1 MQNKVLISA
10 FLRGVLVGW
19 VIRLGFR
26 VEGLAFYL
34 FTNISLRTLCL
45 SGNFFLPQRR
55 EEHKVAEFIFNL

>member
-34 FTNISLRTLCL
+34 FTNISLRTLRL
-45 SGNFFLPQRR
+45 SGNFFSPQRR
-55 EEHKVAEFIFNL
+55 EEHKVAEFIFKL